1 MSNNT
6 SRIVD
11 EILKYS
17 AERLTPIEVKLTLD
31 RASLKKLQDSIRQI
45 PGFGGFGN
53 ENPEMFVEV
62 LINPKITDQRKFR
75 DNLSREN
82 LGTSSLEVMRN

>member
-1 MSNNT
+1 MFSNT
-6 SRIVD
+6 TKVVE
-11 EILKYS
+11 EILKES
-17 AERLTPIEVKLTLD
+17 AERLAPIEVKFTLD
-31 RASLKKLQDSIRQI
+31 RASLKKMQDLIRQI